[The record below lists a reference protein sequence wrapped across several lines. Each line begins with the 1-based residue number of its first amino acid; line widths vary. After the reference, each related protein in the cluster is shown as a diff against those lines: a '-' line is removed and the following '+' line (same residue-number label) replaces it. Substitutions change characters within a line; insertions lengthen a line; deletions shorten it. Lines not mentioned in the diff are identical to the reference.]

1 MWGTMSTACV
11 TVAVPC
17 PETEPLLRRLLDRDL
32 DTVEA
37 RSNGVASVAASGTP
51 SMPAAPT
58 SSSLSSSS
66 SSSRSSPAYMG

>member
-1 MWGTMSTACV
+1 MSTACV